1 MDRDRRDV
9 PAAALAPLVLIAAV
23 LASPLAHAADAPPNY
38 VAAFA
43 GTTAGY
49 RPSGGPW
56 SGHQHDLVLTGGL
69 GRFVTPELALEVDLG
84 PTWVS
89 GDYAAFS
96 IVPGVVWAFSRHAYL
111 AARFPIAVD
120 PGSAVYAAPGAG
132 LSHTFANGLTPILE
146 VNGVTRLDEAR
157 GDLGL
162 TVTVG
167 VLYSF

>member
-1 MDRDRRDV
+1 MASRHRRTATATV
-9 PAAALAPLVLIAAV
+9 CALAFL
-23 LASPLAHAADAPPNY
+23 LASPAARAEDPPPNY

-56 SGHQHDLVLTGGL
+56 SGHQDDLVLTAGL
-69 GRFVTPELALEVDLG
+69 GRFVTPKLALEVDLG

-96 IVPGVVWAFSRHAYL
+96 IVPGVVWAFSPHAYL

-120 PGSAVYAAPGAG
+120 PGTAVYAAPGAG

-157 GDLGL
+157 GDLAI
-162 TVTVG
+162 TVTLG
-167 VLYSF
+167 LLYSF

>member
-1 MDRDRRDV
+1 MRV
-9 PAAALAPLVLIAAV
+9 LTPWTLVCLLSAAPAPAADL
-23 LASPLAHAADAPPNY
+23 PPNY

-43 GTTAGY
+43 GTTVGY

-56 SGHQHDLVLTGGL
+56 DGHQHDLVVTAGY
-69 GRFVTPELALEVDLG
+69 GRFVTSTLALEVDLG
-84 PTWVS
+84 PTWVR

-96 IVPGVVWAFSRHAYL
+96 IVPGVVWAFSPHAYL
-111 AARFPIAVD
+111 TARFPIAVD

-162 TVTVG
+162 TVTLG